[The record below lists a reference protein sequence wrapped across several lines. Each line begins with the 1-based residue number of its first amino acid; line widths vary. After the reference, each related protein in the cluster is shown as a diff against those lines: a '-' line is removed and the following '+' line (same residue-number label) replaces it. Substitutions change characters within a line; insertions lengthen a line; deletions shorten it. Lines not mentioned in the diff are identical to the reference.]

1 MQIKTAADIETAKN
15 NGFALDQLAELEIGC
30 EIWSISGDNWS
41 GSMCRWPN
49 GRGAFMAGGD
59 SSWGEWEND
68 TYLKLDDAG
77 ERGTAIWVDCDGE
90 NWCEVVVDFKYSA
103 ESFWEELREQNAEL
117 AARFGD
123 PMTTKGVRVHEDEL
137 ESMKRIL
144 GWDGGPEHAPNP
156 VFLI

>member
-1 MQIKTAADIETAKN
+1 MRIETASDIETAKN
-15 NGFALDQLAELEIGC
+15 KGFAWDQLAELEIGC
-30 EIWSISGDNWS
+30 EIWRTTKGYTL
-41 GSMCRWPN
+41 CRWPN
-49 GRGAFMAGGD
+49 DRGAFECGGD
-59 SSWGEWEND
+59 SYWGDWENN
-68 TYLKLDDAG
+68 TFLKLDSYG
-77 ERGTAIWVDCDGE
+77 EDGTMAWVDCDGE
-90 NWCEVVVDFKYSA
+90 NWCEVVVDFEYSA

-137 ESMKRIL
+137 GAMKRVL